1 MTLTR
6 SLIFAPRSACFH
18 PRASRA
24 CRIRCGKSS
33 ASSSS
38 PACVNTSRG
47 VMRRWRVSSRCA
59 MMGGIV
65 LCRKAGVETSSP
77 KREQSAQTDRMV
89 ASMATFLRR
98 GTSAPHNSQ
107 ITNLARKD

>member
-1 MTLTR
+1 
-6 SLIFAPRSACFH
+6 
-18 PRASRA
+18 
-24 CRIRCGKSS
+24 
-33 ASSSS
+33 
-38 PACVNTSRG
+38 VYTSRG
-47 VMRRWRVSSRCA
+47 VMRRWRISRRCA

-65 LCRKAGVETSSP
+65 LCLNAGVATSSP
-77 KREQSAQTDRMV
+77 KREQSVQTDKMV